1 MLRLSRGA
9 EGAVEPDP
17 RRTRGGRGAYLCRRE
32 WCLHEA
38 LRRGRWA
45 QAFRAPTV
53 VTPAGLA
60 GVLAL
65 VAAAGDSH
73 EAGPGP
79 AAGDAAPGTV
89 ASERMMRRA
98 GEIREGRR

>member
-1 MLRLSRGA
+1 MLRLTRGA

-17 RRTRGGRGAYLCRRE
+17 RRIRGGRGAYLCRRE
-32 WCLHEA
+32 RCLREA

-60 GVLAL
+60 GLLAL

-73 EAGPGP
+73 EAGPCP
-79 AAGDAAPGTV
+79 V
-89 ASERMMRRA
+89 ATER
-98 GEIREGRR
+98 